1 MRYGKSLYKL
11 QEKRDDMIDDEKCFA
26 FIKGTYRH
34 KCAILD
40 SKTCKGC
47 TFWKSIEQYEA
58 DFEKY
63 PPDAN
68 KFAEKKS
75 IQSVQR
81 RNWDET
87 FA

>member
-1 MRYGKSLYKL
+1 
-11 QEKRDDMIDDEKCFA
+11 MIDDEKCFA

-34 KCAILD
+34 ECAILD

-47 TFWKSIEQYEA
+47 KFWKSIEQYEA
-58 DFEKY
+58 DFEEY
-63 PPDAN
+63 PPDTS
-68 KFAEKKS
+68 KFVENKS

>member
-1 MRYGKSLYKL
+1 
-11 QEKRDDMIDDEKCFA
+11 MIDDEKCFA

-40 SKTCKGC
+40 SRTCKGC
-47 TFWKSIEQYEA
+47 KFWKSVEQYEA
-58 DFEKY
+58 DFEEY
-63 PPDAN
+63 PPDAS
-68 KFAEKKS
+68 KFLKNKS
-75 IQSVQR
+75 IQTIQR

>member
-1 MRYGKSLYKL
+1 
-11 QEKRDDMIDDEKCFA
+11 MIDDEKCFA
-26 FIKGTYRH
+26 FVKGTYRH

-40 SKTCKGC
+40 AKTCKGC
-47 TFWKSIEQYEA
+47 KFWKSVEQYEA
-58 DFEKY
+58 DFEEY

-68 KFAEKKS
+68 KFMENKS
-75 IQSVQR
+75 IQTIQR